1 MIRTLIFGLQYLNF
15 GVKMNLSGGWF
26 HVLPGKEEIG
36 DRIVCPAAGTGRK
49 GEWEPCLVSEITSFM
64 VTVEFVRS

>member
-1 MIRTLIFGLQYLNF
+1 
-15 GVKMNLSGGWF
+15 MNLSGGWF
-26 HVLPGKEEIG
+26 HVLPGVEEIG
-36 DRIVCPAAGTGRK
+36 DRNFCPAAGTGRK

>member
-15 GVKMNLSGGWF
+15 GVTMNLSGGWF
-26 HVLPGKEEIG
+26 HALPGVEEIG